1 MHDEGR
7 DHQDE
12 RDRAAT
18 LHGDA
23 PAERESERQ
32 AAKSGGG
39 DQPHTNHTP
48 PGRFK
53 SEDLSESMS
62 GRDREER
69 GEVF

>member
-12 RDRAAT
+12 RGGSAAT
-18 LHGDA
+18 HGDA

-39 DQPHTNHTP
+39 DRQHSNHTP
-48 PGRFK
+48 PGRFN
-53 SEDLSESMS
+53 SEDLSQSMS
-62 GRDREER
+62 GREREER